1 MFIVL
6 VLILL
11 YLGGWE
17 RCPPPR
23 EQAVPGTSHNG
34 APRFYATTRAF
45 DVTAGCWPWG
55 KANPL

>member
-6 VLILL
+6 VMILL

-23 EQAVPGTSHNG
+23 EQAIPETSNNG
-34 APRFYATTRAF
+34 DPRFYATTRAMS
-45 DVTAGCWPWG
+45 WWSP
-55 KANPL
+55 N